1 MCFHVYQS
9 GLMFI
14 LNCYIIKIL
23 GYEGMNMKVA
33 VLISTYNGEK
43 YLLEQIESLLSQE
56 GDFEIQIIIRDD
68 GSSDETLNILKKIS
82 KKTNRII
89 WYQGENIK
97 PAKSYIDLIL
107 NCGQYDFYC
116 FCDQDDYWDSDKIKV
131 GINALKN
138 IYDPCIYYCN
148 AKLVD
153 DQLNTLG
160 SNVYKKEPY
169 NDIYTTMCASNVIG
183 CTMIMNHALIDYIR
197 KHESP
202 QIISMHDSYMA
213 RVCLSIG
220 GRIIYDKVP
229 HMKYRQH
236 SNNVIGIK
244 SSFDGKI
251 KQAANLIMSQP
262 SVTIDEQASEI
273 LRLYFDDIPNDNRKW
288 LMIVSDYRR
297 NILTRIYLALSK
309 KTKYKSLTR
318 SIEMRLAILLGNR

>member
-1 MCFHVYQS
+1 
-9 GLMFI
+9 
-14 LNCYIIKIL
+14 
-23 GYEGMNMKVA
+23 MKVA
-33 VLISTYNGEK
+33 VLISTYNGEQ
-43 YLLEQIESLLSQE
+43 YLSEQIDSLLHQE

-68 GSSDETLNILKKIS
+68 GSSDETINILKRLE
-82 KKTNRII
+82 KTTNSIR
-89 WYQGENIK
+89 WYQGANMR
-97 PAKSYIDLIL
+97 PAKSFMDLIS

-131 GINALKN
+131 GINVLKN

-153 DQLNTLG
+153 DQLTALG

-169 NDIYTTMCASNVIG
+169 NDIYTTVCASNVIG
-183 CTMIMNHALIDYIR
+183 CTMIMNSALIDYIR
-197 KHESP
+197 RHESP

-220 GRIIYDKVP
+220 GHIIYDNAP

-244 SSFDGKI
+244 SSLCGKI
-251 KQAANLIMSQP
+251 NQAVNLIMSQP
-262 SVTIDEQASEI
+262 PVTIDEQASEI
-273 LRLYFDDIPNDNRKW
+273 LRLYLDDISYDNRKW
-288 LMIVSDYRR
+288 LKIVSNYRKNFFAR
-297 NILTRIYLALSK
+297 LYLVLSR